1 MASEMLLK
9 NLVTMKAKNQLKVA
23 AAELAVDLISGT
35 EQEKVNFQVVN
46 GKLDFYQ
53 VALIQTRP
61 STEWVRNQMRKRR

>member
-53 VALIQTRP
+53 MALIQTRP